1 MANNNEVKKEKMD
14 KKPERQHDRP
24 RREESEFDKKL
35 VSVRR
40 VTKVVKGGRTMRFSA
55 LVVMGDG
62 KGSVGL
68 GLGKANEV
76 PSAIEKA
83 TVAAKR
89 NMKKVAIVNGT
100 IPHEIVGK
108 YGSSNILMLPAK
120 EGTGVIAGGSARA
133 ILELAGIKN
142 IVTKFHGSTNKINC
156 VKATFNGLI
165 SLRTREEI
173 ALRRGKQPEEI

>member
-24 RREESEFDKKL
+24 RREESEFEKKL

-76 PSAIEKA
+76 PSAIDKA
-83 TVAAKR
+83 MFSF
-89 NMKKVAIVNGT
+89 NFI
-100 IPHEIVGK
+100 E
-108 YGSSNILMLPAK
+108 SNEVFCTPISFI
-120 EGTGVIAGGSARA
+120 GRSA
-133 ILELAGIKN
+133 
-142 IVTKFHGSTNKINC
+142 
-156 VKATFNGLI
+156 
-165 SLRTREEI
+165 
-173 ALRRGKQPEEI
+173 